1 MEKLSGLI
9 LDVYDDSDG
18 AILRDI
24 FPEPTDLSELEKN
37 AHALTPE
44 EHNALP
50 DDAYALVLV
59 NGDQVMKK
67 FATIDSGNTALSVM
81 YFLKTAH
88 KLPEEAQKVAAQN
101 LVAACG
107 WYGLDAPELL
117 KEAGKKKTAFLGVGI
132 DVGSFAESDTAKGV
146 INVGFPHLVSAGG
159 RHKPTGLGLGI
170 GVAGP
175 VISWSPSTMQGYT
188 EEQERIKKALGKPK
202 EKTALDIQKQ
212 KKNLDDAP
220 DRPQKFPTH
229 GDGYKKTAG
238 VAQKG
243 VKAVKRG
250 VDILKGT
257 SGKKARGR
265 SLELLSEAEKRTP
278 SMEAIRGGAK
288 WSTPSSRRYGKA
300 SRNAGFIADKEEA
313 LTRTARIATAAGT
326 GGAVYGAVAAKK
338 KTAGIDKEA
347 LGLMGAA
354 MGALTIQEHL
364 RTAKGNLAATKG
376 AQGGVMT
383 PAQVQQRKA
392 QMGMM

>member
-107 WYGLDAPELL
+107 WYGLEAPELL
-117 KEAGKKKTAFLGVGI
+117 KEAVTKKWIVDRIRSGAEKASPKRLEALRKNLVKGEVRTGTRAAEAVLDSDGVWQEGTRMAGKYRKA
-132 DVGSFAESDTAKGV
+132 SDAVLAKQS
-146 INVGFPHLVSAGG
+146 SA
-159 RHKPTGLGLGI
+159 
-170 GVAGP
+170 
-175 VISWSPSTMQGYT
+175 
-188 EEQERIKKALGKPK
+188 

-354 MGALTIQEHL
+354 MGALTIPEHL

-392 QMGMM
+392 QMGMV